1 MTDIIRTAGVL
12 IYRDQEVLL
21 VRHGTAAGHLTGV
34 YGLPSGSLKEGE
46 TELEAAVRELEE
58 ETGLTTSQKDL
69 VELPETYTAEI
80 QRKDGV
86 KKFSFKV
93 FLCKRFSGELKE
105 TEETTPEW
113 VKISDLKKYKLLP
126 NVEEIVK
133 GGLRYR

>member
-12 IYRDQEVLL
+12 IYRDQEVVL

-34 YGLPSGSLKEGE
+34 YGLPSGSLEEGE

-86 KKFSFKV
+86 KKFSLKV